1 MLRWFRRSMNSVST
15 FGAALGPAL
24 TSDLAGRNLRPVQTK
39 GGHHGEAA
47 RRSGGPMGRRP
58 AGQRRYPDQPFF
70 GDIAMLLALS
80 VTDADGR

>member
-47 RRSGGPMGRRP
+47 RRSGGPM
-58 AGQRRYPDQPFF
+58 AGAPPDNGATPTNRSL
-70 GDIAMLLALS
+70 GTLRCCS
-80 VTDADGR
+80 RSP